1 MKLEIE
7 QKVAQAVV
15 DYLVQKPYREV
26 AALIAELLKLTPAKE
41 DKAAKEGK
49 EVLC

>member
-1 MKLEIE
+1 MRLEIDD
-7 QKVAQAVV
+7 KLAQAIV

-26 AALIAELLKLTPAKE
+26 AGLVSELLKLTPAKE